1 MTTSTNNLANPC
13 EPENFAFRNKF
24 EKLLTDENRCPI
36 TSAFQKFCGFDE
48 KEAILHLWHLTTGH
62 KFMDTLDELDLS
74 IDFVGDLT
82 AFRNELRYQYS
93 LRHPGFLDIN
103 APEYCLTAFDA
114 LKNKADSIV
123 ATVVYQHC
131 QAHASLDASEI
142 DRTLYLLGS
151 DREDFQLGGIRN
163 LSNALKDED
172 ARYLLPFSK
181 QIGDL
186 LRTLYTNAE
195 LTAIVQGTPHTSA
208 EDCSHLPF
216 YFGETDKAKKAPL
229 ATINS
234 SETAGEDAPN
244 AVLATANANEGTKRE
259 ATSTAETNDSN
270 VPNQDLPAHS
280 GNETASV
287 PAQDEDDTK
296 TFIYGSAGFEVLNA
310 TQILRNQEAL
320 LTLFSSE
327 ALSILLQLRDK
338 HFDLNEVVGKQAK
351 IMGFIQ
357 ASNSLF
363 G

>member
-1 MTTSTNNLANPC
+1 MTTSKNNLANPC

-48 KEAILHLWHLTTGH
+48 KEAILHLWHLTTG
-62 KFMDTLDELDLS
+62 FRFTDTLDELALS
-74 IDFVGDLT
+74 INFVGNLT

-93 LRHPGFLDIN
+93 LRHPSFLDIN

-186 LRTLYTNAE
+186 LMALHTNTQLE
-195 LTAIVQGTPHTSA
+195 TASQSNSSSFTKTSMD
-208 EDCSHLPF
+208 DCSDLPF
-216 YFGETDKAKKAPL
+216 FFGTQN
-229 ATINS
+229 T
-234 SETAGEDAPN
+234 GEDAPTS
-244 AVLATANANEGTKRE
+244 APKTKNENTKGKI
-259 ATSTAETNDSN
+259 APTTGVN
-270 VPNQDLPAHS
+270 
-280 GNETASV
+280 GNEAPSTIPEV
-287 PAQDEDDTK
+287 EDDTK
-296 TFIYGSAGFEVLNA
+296 TFIYGSSSFEVLNA

>member
-13 EPENFAFRNKF
+13 EPEKIIFRNKF
-24 EKLLTDENRCPI
+24 EKLLTDDNHASI
-36 TSAFQKFCGFDE
+36 TSVFRRFCGFDE

-74 IDFVGDLT
+74 INFVGNLT

>member
-13 EPENFAFRNKF
+13 EPEKIIFRNKF
-24 EKLLTDENRCPI
+24 EKLLTDDNRASI
-36 TSAFQKFCGFDE
+36 TSVFRRFCGFDE
-48 KEAILHLWHLTTGH
+48 KEAIRHLWRLTTGFR
-62 KFMDTLDELDLS
+62 FMDTLDELDLS

-216 YFGETDKAKKAPL
+216 CFGETDKAKKAPL

-244 AVLATANANEGTKRE
+244 AVLSTANANEGTKRE

>member
-13 EPENFAFRNKF
+13 EPEKIIFRNKF
-24 EKLLTDENRCPI
+24 EKLLTDDNRASI
-36 TSAFQKFCGFDE
+36 TSVFRRFCGFDE

-74 IDFVGDLT
+74 INFVGNLT

-244 AVLATANANEGTKRE
+244 AVLSTANANEGTKRE

>member
-1 MTTSTNNLANPC
+1 KWISSYSVRP
-13 EPENFAFRNKF
+13 
-24 EKLLTDENRCPI
+24 
-36 TSAFQKFCGFDE
+36 
-48 KEAILHLWHLTTGH
+48 
-62 KFMDTLDELDLS
+62 LS
-74 IDFVGDLT
+74 GV
-82 AFRNELRYQYS
+82 
-93 LRHPGFLDIN
+93 
-103 APEYCLTAFDA
+103 
-114 LKNKADSIV
+114 
-123 ATVVYQHC
+123 
-131 QAHASLDASEI
+131 
-142 DRTLYLLGS
+142 
-151 DREDFQLGGIRN
+151 
-163 LSNALKDED
+163 
-172 ARYLLPFSK
+172 SK
-181 QIGDL
+181 Q
-186 LRTLYTNAE
+186 TPSVCLYTNAE

>member
-74 IDFVGDLT
+74 INFVGNLT

-216 YFGETDKAKKAPL
+216 CFGETDKAKKAPL

-244 AVLATANANEGTKRE
+244 AVLSTANANEGTKRE